1 MKRIKKALI
10 AIWDF
15 IISPFISVAVFL
27 DEERRINEDG
37 RYDKYWAKKNARA
50 AKREARKHSRA

>member
-1 MKRIKKALI
+1 MKVLR

-15 IISPFISVAVFL
+15 ITSPFISVAVFL

-37 RYDKYWAKKNARA
+37 RYDKYWARKNRRA
-50 AKREARKHSRA
+50 ARKEQR